1 MRVVNISQPMITIRK
16 AIQKNDL
23 NCVYDIRRLVFIEE
37 QHCPPEF
44 EWEHEDESV
53 HFLAEVNGIPAGTAR
68 WRQTNEG
75 FKLQRFA
82 VLKEFRGMGIGQ
94 ALVAAVLK
102 DLPADAQYVY
112 LHGQIQACALYEKF
126 GFERE
131 GEEFDE
137 VGIRHYK
144 MVLRLNERS

>member
-1 MRVVNISQPMITIRK
+1 MIIIRK
-16 AIQKNDL
+16 AIQENDL
-23 NCVYDIRRLVFIEE
+23 DCVYDIRRLVFIEE

-126 GFERE
+126 GFEKE